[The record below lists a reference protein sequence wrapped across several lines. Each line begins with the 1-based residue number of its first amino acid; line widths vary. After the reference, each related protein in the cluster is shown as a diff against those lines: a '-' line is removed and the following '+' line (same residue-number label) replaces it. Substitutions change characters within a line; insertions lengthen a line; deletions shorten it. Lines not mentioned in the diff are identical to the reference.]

1 MAGVLGIG
9 GSSALAAR
17 RDGFQ
22 ALATVVAATTL
33 LMAGVSLS
41 KLVPRRRPAPYCP
54 PGAVL
59 SARSRADAAG
69 PLEDAGEGAVGP
81 DLQACGCEMLTI
93 QAMPNRSTHIPNSSP
108 HICVSI
114 GTVTVPPSKR
124 SFSS

>member
-1 MAGVLGIG
+1 MYGGIPVAGVLGIG

-54 PGAVL
+54 PGAR
-59 SARSRADAAG
+59 SAVPTG
-69 PLEDAGEGAVGP
+69 P
-81 DLQACGCEMLTI
+81 
-93 QAMPNRSTHIPNSSP
+93 SSP
-108 HICVSI
+108 DHPGQARQGLPTPTRSSSS
-114 GTVTVPPSKR
+114 VPPPTITSRMKPTP
-124 SFSS
+124 SA